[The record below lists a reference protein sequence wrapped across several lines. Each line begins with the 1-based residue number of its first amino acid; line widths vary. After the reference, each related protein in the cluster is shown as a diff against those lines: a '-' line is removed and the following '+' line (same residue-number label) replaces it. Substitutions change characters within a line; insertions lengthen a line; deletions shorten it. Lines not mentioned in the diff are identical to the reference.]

1 MMRDGAPKTI
11 YRKDYLSPD
20 FLIDSVELA
29 FDIFDGRTR
38 VSSKLHIHRNG
49 ANKAPLVLDGEA
61 LEIVALK
68 IDGRELDQTDFRY
81 VHGKLTIM
89 DVADQFCFEA
99 EVDIVPEE
107 NTSLEGLYRSRTMY
121 CTQCEAEGY
130 RKITFGLDRPD
141 VLSTYTVSLTADKA
155 NCPVLLSNGNEVSR
169 HDAENGRHTVVWHDP
184 HPKPSYLFA
193 IVAGDLELVSDTFT
207 TLSGKV
213 VDLRIWVEAKDID
226 YCEHAMRSL
235 QASMRWDEERY
246 GLEYDL
252 DLFNIVAVDDF
263 NMGAMENK
271 SLNIFNT
278 SCVLAH
284 PDITTDLG
292 YQRVESVVAHEYF
305 HNFSGNRVT
314 CRDWF
319 QLSLKEG
326 FTVYRDA
333 EFSADMNSRGVKRI
347 EDVAFLRTHQFA
359 EDAGP
364 MAHPVRPD
372 SFIEISNFYTM
383 TVYEKGAEVVRM
395 LNTLLGDDAF
405 YRGAKLYFERFD
417 GMAVTCDDFVDAMQ
431 EASGKDLSQ
440 FRRWYEQAGTP
451 IISVGTSYNE
461 ASGQLDI
468 TLTQRNPPTP
478 GQDSKP
484 PLHIPVALS
493 LLVDG
498 KHHEFGDGQTQQVLE
513 LTNESE
519 KLSFTGLSKAPVVS
533 VLRGFSAPVRLE
545 FEQSQDDLVSLIGFD
560 DDPYVRWDA
569 SQRLAFEAID
579 NGTGHLAADYVD
591 ALRRVLDGSSE
602 AAMKSQLLA
611 LPTEASIAD
620 RHAQVGLVDVHAIHS
635 AKMRVAAA
643 LGRGLREELTDIVSA
658 GMASTEVYAP
668 SAAQIGQRA
677 LVHTALSLLVAS
689 DASWLATARELYFA
703 ATNLSDRLC
712 AARLVVHH
720 GDEVHRAEVLQH
732 FFDRWKSENLVVNQ
746 WFVMQSTRP
755 APSAV
760 QDVVALTEHE
770 AFDWRN
776 PNKVRSLISSF
787 AGANPVAF
795 HSSDGSGYT
804 LLGDAVRRLQS
815 GNPQIASRML
825 APMTRF
831 RRYAHGQDQ
840 MRAELESIAS
850 LENLSQDVFEVVQRS
865 LGDD

>member
-1 MMRDGAPKTI
+1 MMREGAPKTI
-11 YRKDYLSPD
+11 YRKDYKAPD

-38 VSSKLHIHRNG
+38 VSSKLEIQRN
-49 ANKAPLVLDGEA
+49 ATNQAPLVLDGES
-61 LEIVALK
+61 LEIVSLAINGRALSSH
-68 IDGRELDQTDFRY
+68 EYRY
-81 VHGKLTIM
+81 ANGKLTI
-89 DVADQFCFEA
+89 DNVPDQICFEA

-141 VLSTYTVSLTADKA
+141 VLSTYTVSLTADKDT
-155 NCPVLLSNGNEVSR
+155 CPVLLSNGNEVSR
-169 HDAENGRHTVVWHDP
+169 SPADNNRHTVVWHDP

-193 IVAGDLELVSDTFT
+193 IVAGDLELVSDTFKT
-207 TLSGKV
+207 ASGKT
-213 VDLRIWVEAKDID
+213 VDLRIWVEAKDIG
-226 YCEHAMRSL
+226 YCEHAMTSL
-235 QASMRWDEERY
+235 KASMRWDEERY

-395 LNTLLGDDAF
+395 LNTLLGDEAF
-405 YRGAKLYFERFD
+405 YRGATLYFERFD

-451 IISVGTSYNE
+451 VITVETKFDE
-461 ASGQLDI
+461 ASGKFDI
-468 TLTQRNPPTP
+468 SFEQRNPPTP

-484 PLHIPVALS
+484 PLHIPVAMS

-498 KHHEFGDGQTQQVLE
+498 KHQDLGDGEKGRVME
-513 LTNESE
+513 LTEASE
-519 KLSFTGLSKAPVVS
+519 TLSFSGLPKKPVLS
-533 VLRGFSAPVRLE
+533 LLRGFSAPVRLE
-545 FEQSQDDLVSLIGFD
+545 LEQSRDDLVALMGFD
-560 DDPYVRWDA
+560 DDPYVCWDA

-579 NGTGHLAADYVD
+579 EGTGKLAPDYLD
-591 ALRRVLDGSSE
+591 ALRRVLKGPSE
-602 AAMKSQLLA
+602 SAMKAKLLG
-611 LPTEASIAD
+611 LPSEASIAD
-620 RHAQVGLVDVHAIHS
+620 RHSQNGLVDVHRIH
-635 AKMRVAAA
+635 AAQQKVAAA
-643 LGRGLREELTDIVSA
+643 LGTGLKAELSELVETAMSRNQA
-658 GMASTEVYAP
+658 YAP
-668 SAAQIGQRA
+668 TATQIGERA
-677 LVHTALSLLVAS
+677 LTHTALDLLVAS
-689 DASWLATARELYFA
+689 DSNWLGVAREMYFA
-703 ATNLSDRLC
+703 ATNLSDRLS
-712 AARLVVHH
+712 AALLLVHH
-720 GDEVHRAEVLQH
+720 ADDVHRQEVLQH
-732 FFDRWKSENLVVNQ
+732 FFDRWQSESLVVNQ
-746 WFVMQSTRP
+746 WFVMQATRP
-755 APSAV
+755 EMSTVA
-760 QDVVALTEHE
+760 DVHALTEHA

-795 HSSDGSGYT
+795 HNTDGSGYA

-815 GNPQIASRML
+815 DNPQIASRML
-825 APMTRF
+825 APLTRF
-831 RRYAHGQDQ
+831 KRYAHGQEM
-840 MRAELESIAS
+840 MRAELSSIAA
-850 LENLSQDVFEVVQRS
+850 LDNLSQDVFEVVQRS
-865 LGDD
+865 LGDG

>member
-1 MMRDGAPKTI
+1 MMREGAPKTI
-11 YRKDYLSPD
+11 YRKDYKAPD
-20 FLIDSVELA
+20 FLIDSVALA

-38 VSSKLHIHRNG
+38 VASKLDIKRNG
-49 ANKAPLVLDGEA
+49 ANQEPLILDGES
-61 LEIVALK
+61 LEIVSLAINGCTLGAE
-68 IDGRELDQTDFRY
+68 DYRY
-81 VHGKLTIM
+81 ANGKLTIENVP
-89 DVADQFCFEA
+89 DEICFEA
-99 EVDIVPEE
+99 EVDIAPEE

-141 VLSTYTVSLTADKA
+141 MLSTYTVSLTADKDT
-155 NCPVLLSNGNEVSR
+155 CPVLLSNGNEVSR
-169 HDAENGRHTVVWHDP
+169 SAADNNRHTTVWHDP

-193 IVAGDLELVSDTFT
+193 LVAGDLELVSDTFST
-207 TLSGKV
+207 VSGKT
-213 VDLRIWVEAKDID
+213 VDLRIWVEAKDVG
-226 YCEHAMRSL
+226 YCEHAMTSL
-235 QASMRWDEERY
+235 KASMRWDEERY

-395 LNTLLGDDAF
+395 LNTLLGDEAF
-405 YRGAKLYFERFD
+405 YRGASLYFERFD

-451 IISVGTSYNE
+451 VITLETKFDE
-461 ASGQLDI
+461 ASGKLDI
-468 TLTQRNPPTP
+468 SFEQRNPPTP
-478 GQDSKP
+478 GQDTKP
-484 PLHIPVALS
+484 PLHIPVTLS
-493 LLVDG
+493 LLIDG
-498 KHHEFGDGQTQQVLE
+498 EHQDLGLGQKERVVE
-513 LTNESE
+513 LTEASE
-519 KLSFTGLSKAPVVS
+519 TLSFNGLSKQPVLS
-533 VLRGFSAPVRLE
+533 LLRGFSAPVRLE
-545 FEQSQDDLVSLIGFD
+545 LKQSRDDLVALIGFD

-579 NGTGHLAADYVD
+579 EGTGTLAPDYVD
-591 ALRRVLDGSSE
+591 ALRRVLEGPSE
-602 AAMKSQLLA
+602 AAMKAQLLA

-620 RHAQVGLVDVHAIHS
+620 RHSQNGLVDVHKIHE
-635 AKMRVAAA
+635 AKQSVACA
-643 LGRGLREELTDIVSA
+643 LGEGLREELTHIVDK
-658 GMASTEVYAP
+658 GMAASEAYAP
-668 SAAQIGQRA
+668 SAAQIGDRA
-677 LVHTALSLLVAS
+677 LVHTALNLLVAS
-689 DASWLATARELYFA
+689 DSSWLRTGREMYFA

-712 AARLVVHH
+712 AARLVVHY
-720 GDEVHRAEVLQH
+720 GDDEHREEVLQH
-732 FFDRWKSENLVVNQ
+732 FFDRWQSENLVVNQ
-746 WFVMQSTRP
+746 WFVMQATRP
-755 APSAV
+755 AMSTV
-760 QDVVALTEHE
+760 SDVHSLTEHI

-787 AGANPVAF
+787 AGANPVGF
-795 HSSDGSGYT
+795 HSADGSGYA
-804 LLGDAVRRLQS
+804 LLGDAVRKLQS
-815 GNPQIASRML
+815 DNPQIASRML
-825 APMTRF
+825 APLTRF
-831 RRYAHGQDQ
+831 KRYAHGQDM
-840 MRAELESIAS
+840 MRAELSAIAA
-850 LENLSQDVFEVVQRS
+850 LDNLSQDVFEVVQRS
-865 LGDD
+865 LSDD

>member
-1 MMRDGAPKTI
+1 MMREGAPKTI
-11 YRKDYLSPD
+11 YRKDYKTPD
-20 FLIDSVELA
+20 FLIDSVDLA
-29 FDIFDGRTR
+29 FDIYDGRTR
-38 VSSKLHIHRNG
+38 VASKLDIKRNG
-49 ANKAPLVLDGEA
+49 TNQAPLVLDGES
-61 LEIVALK
+61 LEIISLSINGRALSA
-68 IDGRELDQTDFRY
+68 DEYRY
-81 VHGKLTIM
+81 ANGKLTIEN
-89 DVADQFCFEA
+89 VPNQVCFEA

-141 VLSTYTVSLTADKA
+141 VLSTYTVSLTADKDT
-155 NCPVLLSNGNEVSR
+155 CPVLLSNGNEVSR
-169 HDAENGRHTVVWHDP
+169 GTANNNRHTVVWHDP

-193 IVAGDLELVSDTFT
+193 IVAGDLELVSDTFET
-207 TLSGKV
+207 VSGKT
-213 VDLRIWVEAKDID
+213 VDLRIWVEAKDIG
-226 YCEHAMRSL
+226 YCEHAMTSL
-235 QASMRWDEERY
+235 KASMRWDEERY

-395 LNTLLGDDAF
+395 LNTLLGDEAF
-405 YRGAKLYFERFD
+405 YRGASLYFERFD

-451 IISVGTSYNE
+451 VITVETQFDE
-461 ASGQLDI
+461 ASGKFDI
-468 TLTQRNPPTP
+468 TFAQRNPPTP
-478 GQDSKP
+478 GQDTKP
-484 PLHIPVALS
+484 PLHIPVAMS

-498 KHHEFGDGQTQQVLE
+498 KHQDLGEGDKQRVME
-513 LTNESE
+513 LTEASE
-519 KLSFTGLSKAPVVS
+519 TVSFSGLSKKPVLS
-533 VLRGFSAPVRLE
+533 LLRGFSAPVRLE
-545 FEQSQDDLVSLIGFD
+545 LEQSRDDLVTLIGFD

-579 NGTGHLAADYVD
+579 EGTGVLEPDYVD
-591 ALRRVLDGSSE
+591 ALRRVLDGPSE
-602 AAMKSQLLA
+602 AAMKAQLLA

-620 RHAQVGLVDVHAIHS
+620 RHSQSGLVDVHKIHA
-635 AKMRVAAA
+635 AKQSVACA
-643 LGRGLREELTDIVSA
+643 LGAGLKEELANLVDS
-658 GMASTEVYAP
+658 GMAKKQAYSP
-668 SAAQIGQRA
+668 SAAQIGDRA
-677 LVHTALSLLVAS
+677 LVHTALNLLVAS
-689 DASWLATARELYFA
+689 DSSWLNAAREMYFA

-712 AARLVVHH
+712 AARLVVHY
-720 GDEVHRAEVLQH
+720 GDDVHREEVLKH
-732 FFDRWKSENLVVNQ
+732 FYGRWQSENLVVNQ
-746 WFVMQSTRP
+746 WFVMQATRP
-755 APSAV
+755 EMSTVAAV
-760 QDVVALTEHE
+760 NALTEHA

-795 HSSDGSGYT
+795 HNTDGSGYA

-815 GNPQIASRML
+815 DNPQIASRML
-825 APMTRF
+825 APLTRF
-831 RRYAHGQDQ
+831 KRYAHGQDM
-840 MRAELESIAS
+840 MRAELSSIAA
-850 LENLSQDVFEVVQRS
+850 LDNLSQDVFEVVQRS
-865 LGDD
+865 LSDG

>member
-1 MMRDGAPKTI
+1 MMREGAPKTI
-11 YRKDYLSPD
+11 YRKDYKAPD

-38 VSSKLHIHRNG
+38 VASKLTIQRNG
-49 ANKAPLVLDGEA
+49 KNHAPLVLDGES
-61 LEIVALK
+61 LEIVSLVINGRALSA
-68 IDGRELDQTDFRY
+68 DEYRY
-81 VHGKLTIM
+81 ANGKLTIEN
-89 DVADQFCFEA
+89 VPDQVCFEA

-141 VLSTYTVSLTADKA
+141 VLSTYTVSLTADK
-155 NCPVLLSNGNEVSR
+155 NTCPVLLSNGNEVSR
-169 HDAENGRHTVVWHDP
+169 ISADNNRHTVVWHDP

-207 TLSGKV
+207 TASGKT
-213 VDLRIWVEAKDID
+213 VDLRIWVEAKDIG
-226 YCEHAMRSL
+226 YCEHAMTSL
-235 QASMRWDEERY
+235 KASMRWDEERY

-395 LNTLLGDDAF
+395 LNTLLGDEAF
-405 YRGAKLYFERFD
+405 YRGASLYFERFD

-451 IISVGTSYNE
+451 VIAVETKFDAVSGKFDISFE
-461 ASGQLDI
+461 
-468 TLTQRNPPTP
+468 QRNPPTP
-478 GQDSKP
+478 GQDTKP
-484 PLHIPVALS
+484 PLHIPVAMS

-498 KHHEFGDGQTQQVLE
+498 KHHDLGEGEKERVVE
-513 LTNESE
+513 LTEASE
-519 KLSFTGLSKAPVVS
+519 TISINGLSKQPVLS
-533 VLRGFSAPVRLE
+533 LLRGFSAPVRLE
-545 FEQSQDDLVSLIGFD
+545 LEQSSDELVALIGFD

-579 NGTGHLAADYVD
+579 EGTGVLAPDYVD
-591 ALRRVLDGSSE
+591 ALRRVLAGPSE
-602 AAMKSQLLA
+602 AAMKAQLLA

-620 RHAQVGLVDVHAIHS
+620 RHSQSGLVDVHKIHAS
-635 AKMRVAAA
+635 KQSVAGA
-643 LGRGLREELTDIVSA
+643 LGDGLCDELTHIVSK
-658 GMASTEVYAP
+658 GMAASEAYAP
-668 SAAQIGQRA
+668 SAAQIGDRA
-677 LVHTALSLLVAS
+677 LVHTALNLLVAS
-689 DASWLATARELYFA
+689 DSNWLNTAREMYFA

-720 GDEVHRAEVLQH
+720 GDDVHREEVLQH
-732 FFDRWKSENLVVNQ
+732 FFDRWQSENLVVNQ
-746 WFVMQSTRP
+746 WFVMQATRP
-755 APSAV
+755 EMSTVAAV
-760 QDVVALTEHE
+760 NALTEHA

-795 HSSDGSGYT
+795 HSTDGSGYA

-815 GNPQIASRML
+815 ENPQIASRML
-825 APMTRF
+825 APLTRF
-831 RRYAHGQDQ
+831 KRYAHGQEK
-840 MRAELESIAS
+840 MLAELSSIAA
-850 LENLSQDVFEVVQRS
+850 LDNLSQDVFEVVQRS
-865 LGDD
+865 LSDG

>member
-1 MMRDGAPKTI
+1 MMRDGVPKMI
-11 YRKDYLSPD
+11 YRKDYKAPN
-20 FLIDSVELA
+20 FLIDSVALA

-38 VSSKLHIHRNG
+38 VSSTLEITRNG
-49 ANKAPLVLDGEA
+49 ANQAPLVLDGES
-61 LEIVALK
+61 LEIVSIK
-68 IDGRELDQTDFRY
+68 IDGRTLGADEYRY
-81 VHGKLTIM
+81 VHGKLTI
-89 DVADQFCFEA
+89 DKVPDQLCFQA
-99 EVDIVPEE
+99 EVDITPEE

-141 VLSTYTVSLTADKA
+141 VLSTYTVSLTADKDT
-155 NCPVLLSNGNEVSR
+155 CPVLLSNGNEVSR
-169 HDAENGRHTVVWHDP
+169 SEADNNRHTVIWHDP

-193 IVAGDLELVSDTFT
+193 IVAGDLQLVSDSFT
-207 TLSGKV
+207 TLSGKT
-213 VDLRIWVEAKDID
+213 VDLRIWVEAKDTG
-226 YCEHAMRSL
+226 YCEHAMTSL
-235 QASMRWDEERY
+235 KASMRWDEERY

-364 MAHPVRPD
+364 LAHPVRPD

-395 LNTLLGDDAF
+395 LNTLLGDEVF
-405 YRGAKLYFERFD
+405 YRGASLYFERFD
-417 GMAVTCDDFVDAMQ
+417 GMAVTCDDFVDAME

-451 IISVGTSYNE
+451 VITIDTQFDETTGKFDISF
-461 ASGQLDI
+461 A
-468 TLTQRNPPTP
+468 QRNPPTP
-478 GQDSKP
+478 GQEAKP
-484 PLHIPVALS
+484 PLHIPVTLS
-493 LLVDG
+493 LIVDG
-498 KHHEFGDGQTQQVLE
+498 EHQELGAGEKEHVFE
-513 LTNESE
+513 LTEISQD
-519 KLSFTGLSKAPVVS
+519 LSFDGLSKRPVLS
-533 VLRGFSAPVRLE
+533 VLRRFSAPVRLE
-545 FEQSQDDLVSLIGFD
+545 FEQSRDDLVALIGFD

-579 NGTGHLAADYVD
+579 EGMGVLAADYVD
-591 ALRRVLDGSSE
+591 ALRRVLEGPSE
-602 AAMKSQLLA
+602 AAMKAQLLA

-620 RHAQVGLVDVHAIHS
+620 RHSQIGLVDVHKIHA
-635 AKMRVAAA
+635 AKQRVAAA
-643 LGRGLREELTDIVSA
+643 LGKGLKAELTTLVEKGISGA
-658 GMASTEVYAP
+658 EIYSP
-668 SAAQIGQRA
+668 SAAQIGDRA
-677 LVHTALSLLVAS
+677 LVHTALNLLVAGDS
-689 DASWLATARELYFA
+689 HWLDVAREMYFG

-712 AARLVVHH
+712 AARLVVHY
-720 GDEVHRAEVLQH
+720 GTDVHREEVLQH
-732 FFDRWKSENLVVNQ
+732 FFDRWQSENLVVNQ
-746 WFVMQSTRP
+746 WFVMQATRP
-755 APSAV
+755 AMSTVA
-760 QDVVALTEHE
+760 DVTALTEHT

-776 PNKVRSLISSF
+776 PNKVRSLISAF
-787 AGANPVAF
+787 AGSNPVAF
-795 HSSDGSGYT
+795 HNTDGSGYA

-815 GNPQIASRML
+815 DNPQIASRML
-825 APMTRF
+825 APLTRF
-831 RRYAHGQDQ
+831 KRYAHGREL
-840 MRAELESIAS
+840 MRTELSSIAA
-850 LENLSQDVFEVVQRS
+850 LDNLSQDVFEVVERS
-865 LGDD
+865 LSDD

>member
-1 MMRDGAPKTI
+1 MMREGAPKTI
-11 YRKDYLSPD
+11 YRKDYKAPD

-38 VSSKLHIHRNG
+38 VASKLTIQRNG
-49 ANKAPLVLDGEA
+49 KNHAPLVLDGES
-61 LEIVALK
+61 LEIVSLVINGRALSA
-68 IDGRELDQTDFRY
+68 DEYRY
-81 VHGKLTIM
+81 ANGKLTIEN
-89 DVADQFCFEA
+89 VPDQVCFEA

-141 VLSTYTVSLTADKA
+141 VLSTYTVSLTADK
-155 NCPVLLSNGNEVSR
+155 NTCPVLLSNGNEVSR
-169 HDAENGRHTVVWHDP
+169 SSADNNRHTVVWHDP

-207 TLSGKV
+207 TASGKT
-213 VDLRIWVEAKDID
+213 VDLRIWVEAKDIG
-226 YCEHAMRSL
+226 YCEHAMTSL
-235 QASMRWDEERY
+235 KASMRWDEERY

-395 LNTLLGDDAF
+395 LNTLLGDEAF
-405 YRGAKLYFERFD
+405 YRGASLYFERFD

-451 IISVGTSYNE
+451 VIAVETKFDAVSGKFDISFE
-461 ASGQLDI
+461 
-468 TLTQRNPPTP
+468 QRNPPTP
-478 GQDSKP
+478 GQDTKP
-484 PLHIPVALS
+484 PLHIPVAMS

-498 KHHEFGDGQTQQVLE
+498 KHHDLGEGEKERVVE
-513 LTNESE
+513 LTEASE
-519 KLSFTGLSKAPVVS
+519 TISINGLSKQPVLS
-533 VLRGFSAPVRLE
+533 LLRGFSAPVRLE
-545 FEQSQDDLVSLIGFD
+545 LEQSSDELVALIGFD

-579 NGTGHLAADYVD
+579 EGTGVLAPDYVD
-591 ALRRVLDGSSE
+591 ALRRVLAGPSE
-602 AAMKSQLLA
+602 AAMKAQLLA

-620 RHAQVGLVDVHAIHS
+620 RHSQSGLVDVRKIHAS
-635 AKMRVAAA
+635 KQSVAGA
-643 LGRGLREELTDIVSA
+643 LGDGLCDELTHIVSK
-658 GMASTEVYAP
+658 GMAASEAYAP
-668 SAAQIGQRA
+668 SAAQIGDRA
-677 LVHTALSLLVAS
+677 LVHTALNLLVAS
-689 DASWLATARELYFA
+689 DSNWLNTAREMYFA

-720 GDEVHRAEVLQH
+720 GDDVHREEVLQH
-732 FFDRWKSENLVVNQ
+732 FFDRWQSENLVVNQ
-746 WFVMQSTRP
+746 WFVMQATRP
-755 APSAV
+755 EMSTVAAV
-760 QDVVALTEHE
+760 NALTEHA

-795 HSSDGSGYT
+795 HSTDGSGYA

-815 GNPQIASRML
+815 ENPQIASRML
-825 APMTRF
+825 APLTRF
-831 RRYAHGQDQ
+831 KRYAHGQEK
-840 MRAELESIAS
+840 MRAELSSIAA
-850 LENLSQDVFEVVQRS
+850 LDNLSQDVFEVVQRS
-865 LGDD
+865 LSDG

>member
-1 MMRDGAPKTI
+1 MMREGAPKTI
-11 YRKDYLSPD
+11 YRKDYVTPD
-20 FLIDSVELA
+20 FLIDSVDLA
-29 FDIFDGRTR
+29 FDIFEGRTR
-38 VSSKLHIHRNG
+38 VSSKLDIRRNG
-49 ANKAPLVLDGEA
+49 ANQAPLVLDGES
-61 LEIVALK
+61 LEIVSLA
-68 IDGRELDQTDFRY
+68 INGRTLSADEYRY
-81 VHGKLTIM
+81 TNGKLTIE
-89 DVADQFCFEA
+89 DAPEQLCFEA
-99 EVDIVPEE
+99 EVEIVPEK

-141 VLSTYTVSLTADKA
+141 VLSTYTVSLTADKDT
-155 NCPVLLSNGNEVSR
+155 CPVLLSNGNEVSR
-169 HDAENGRHTVVWHDP
+169 NEADDNRHTVVWHDP

-207 TLSGKV
+207 TLSDKT
-213 VDLRIWVEAKDID
+213 VDLRIWVEAKDVG
-226 YCEHAMRSL
+226 YCEHAMSSL
-235 QASMRWDEERY
+235 KASMRWDEERY

-326 FTVYRDA
+326 FTVYRDS

-405 YRGAKLYFERFD
+405 YRGASLYFDRFD

-451 IISVGTSYNE
+451 VITVKTKFDEVASTFDISF
-461 ASGQLDI
+461 A
-468 TLTQRNPPTP
+468 QRNPPTP
-478 GQDSKP
+478 GQDQKP
-484 PLHIPVALS
+484 PLHIPVTLS

-498 KHHEFGDGQTQQVLE
+498 EHQDLGAGETERVVE
-513 LTNESE
+513 LTEASQT
-519 KLSFTGLSKAPVVS
+519 LSLTGFAKQPVLSA
-533 VLRGFSAPVRLE
+533 LRGFSAPVRLE
-545 FEQSQDDLVSLIGFD
+545 LEQTRGDLVALIGFD

-579 NGTGHLAADYVD
+579 EGTGVLAADYVD

-602 AAMKSQLLA
+602 AAMKAQLLA

-620 RHAQVGLVDVHAIHS
+620 RHAQNGLVDVHAIHS
-635 AKMRVAAA
+635 ARTCVAAA
-643 LGRGLREELTDIVSA
+643 LGQGLSSELTTLVEE
-658 GMASTEVYAP
+658 GMASTEAYAP

-677 LVHTALSLLVAS
+677 LVHTALNLLVAGNS
-689 DASWLATARELYFA
+689 RWLDAAREMYFA

-720 GDEVHRAEVLQH
+720 SDDPNREEVLQH
-732 FFDRWKSENLVVNQ
+732 FFDRWQSENLVVNQ
-746 WFVMQSTRP
+746 WFVMQATRP
-755 APSAV
+755 AMSTV
-760 QDVVALTEHE
+760 GDVMALTEHE

-795 HSSDGSGYT
+795 HSTDGSGYA

-815 GNPQIASRML
+815 DNPQIASRML
-825 APMTRF
+825 APLTRF
-831 RRYAHGQDQ
+831 KRYAHGQDM
-840 MRAELESIAS
+840 MRAELTSIAA
-850 LENLSQDVFEVVQRS
+850 LDNLSQDVFEVVQRS
-865 LGDD
+865 LSDD

>member
-1 MMRDGAPKTI
+1 MMREGAPKTI
-11 YRKDYLSPD
+11 YRKDYKAPD

-38 VSSKLHIHRNG
+38 VASKLDIHRNG
-49 ANKAPLVLDGEA
+49 ENHAPLVLDGES
-61 LEIVALK
+61 LEIVSLA
-68 IDGRELDQTDFRY
+68 IDGRALSTDEYRY
-81 VHGKLTIM
+81 ANGKLTIEN
-89 DVADQFCFEA
+89 VPDQVCFEA

-141 VLSTYTVSLTADKA
+141 VLSTYTVSLTADK
-155 NCPVLLSNGNEVSR
+155 NTCPVLLSNGNEVSR
-169 HDAENGRHTVVWHDP
+169 SSADNSRHTVVWHDP

-193 IVAGDLELVSDTFT
+193 IVAGDLELVSDTFET
-207 TLSGKV
+207 ISGKT
-213 VDLRIWVEAKDID
+213 VDLRIWVEAKDIG
-226 YCEHAMRSL
+226 YCEHAMTSL
-235 QASMRWDEERY
+235 KASMRWDEEQY

-395 LNTLLGDDAF
+395 LNTLLGGEAF
-405 YRGAKLYFERFD
+405 YRGASLYFERFD

-451 IISVGTSYNE
+451 VIAVETKFDQ
-461 ASGQLDI
+461 ASGKFDI
-468 TLTQRNPPTP
+468 SFEQRNPPTP
-478 GQDSKP
+478 GQDTKP
-484 PLHIPVALS
+484 PLHIPVAMS

-498 KHHEFGDGQTQQVLE
+498 KHHDLGEGEKERVVE
-513 LTNESE
+513 LTEASE
-519 KLSFTGLSKAPVVS
+519 TISVNGLSKQPVLS
-533 VLRGFSAPVRLE
+533 LLRGFSAPVRLE
-545 FEQSQDDLVSLIGFD
+545 LEQSSDELVALIGFD

-579 NGTGHLAADYVD
+579 AGTGVLAPDYVD
-591 ALRRVLDGSSE
+591 ALRRVLAGPSE
-602 AAMKSQLLA
+602 AAMKAQLLA

-620 RHAQVGLVDVHAIHS
+620 RHSQSGLVDVHKIHAS
-635 AKMRVAAA
+635 KQSVASA
-643 LGRGLREELTDIVSA
+643 LGEGLRNELTHIVSK
-658 GMASTEVYAP
+658 GMAASEAYAP
-668 SAAQIGQRA
+668 SAAQIGDRA
-677 LVHTALSLLVAS
+677 LVHTALNLLVAS
-689 DASWLATARELYFA
+689 DSSWLNTARDMYFA

-712 AARLVVHH
+712 AARLVVHY
-720 GDEVHRAEVLQH
+720 GDDVHREEVLQH
-732 FFDRWKSENLVVNQ
+732 FFDRWQSENLVVNQ
-746 WFVMQSTRP
+746 WFVMQATRP
-755 APSAV
+755 EMSTVAAV
-760 QDVVALTEHE
+760 NALTEHA

-795 HSSDGSGYT
+795 HSTDGSGYA

-815 GNPQIASRML
+815 ENPQIASRML
-825 APMTRF
+825 APLTRF
-831 RRYAHGQDQ
+831 KRYAHGQEM
-840 MRAELESIAS
+840 MRAELSSIAALDS
-850 LENLSQDVFEVVQRS
+850 LSQDVFEVVQRS
-865 LGDD
+865 LSDG

>member
-1 MMRDGAPKTI
+1 MMREGAPKTI
-11 YRKDYLSPD
+11 YRKDYKTPD
-20 FLIDSVELA
+20 FLIDSVDLA
-29 FDIFDGRTR
+29 FDIYDGRTR
-38 VSSKLHIHRNG
+38 VASKLDIKRNG
-49 ANKAPLVLDGEA
+49 TNQAPLVLDGES
-61 LEIVALK
+61 LEIISLSINGRALSA
-68 IDGRELDQTDFRY
+68 DEYRY
-81 VHGKLTIM
+81 ANGKLT
-89 DVADQFCFEA
+89 VENVPDQVCFEA

-141 VLSTYTVSLTADKA
+141 VLSTYTVSLTADKDT
-155 NCPVLLSNGNEVSR
+155 CPVLLSNGNEVSR
-169 HDAENGRHTVVWHDP
+169 GTANNNRHTVVWHDP

-193 IVAGDLELVSDTFT
+193 IVAGDLELVSDTFKT
-207 TLSGKV
+207 VSGKT
-213 VDLRIWVEAKDID
+213 VDLRIWVEAKDIG
-226 YCEHAMRSL
+226 YCEHAMTSL
-235 QASMRWDEERY
+235 KASMRWDEERY

-395 LNTLLGDDAF
+395 LNTLLGDEAF
-405 YRGAKLYFERFD
+405 YRGASLYFERFD

-451 IISVGTSYNE
+451 VITVETQFDE
-461 ASGQLDI
+461 ASGKFDI
-468 TLTQRNPPTP
+468 TFAQRNPPTP
-478 GQDSKP
+478 GQDTKP
-484 PLHIPVALS
+484 PLHIPVAMS

-498 KHHEFGDGQTQQVLE
+498 KHQDLGEGDKQRVME
-513 LTNESE
+513 LTEASE
-519 KLSFTGLSKAPVVS
+519 TVSFSGLSKKPVLS
-533 VLRGFSAPVRLE
+533 LLRGFSAPVRLE
-545 FEQSQDDLVSLIGFD
+545 LEQSRDDLVTLIGFD

-579 NGTGHLAADYVD
+579 EGTGVLEPDYVD
-591 ALRRVLDGSSE
+591 ALRRVLDGPSE
-602 AAMKSQLLA
+602 AAMKAQLLA

-620 RHAQVGLVDVHAIHS
+620 RHSQSGLVDVHKIHA
-635 AKMRVAAA
+635 AKQSVACA
-643 LGRGLREELTDIVSA
+643 LGAGLKEELANLVDS
-658 GMASTEVYAP
+658 GMAKKQAYSP
-668 SAAQIGQRA
+668 SAAQIGDRA
-677 LVHTALSLLVAS
+677 LVHTALNLLVAS
-689 DASWLATARELYFA
+689 DSSWLNAAREMYFA

-712 AARLVVHH
+712 AARLVVHY
-720 GDEVHRAEVLQH
+720 GDDVHREEVLKH
-732 FFDRWKSENLVVNQ
+732 FYGRWQSENLVVNQ
-746 WFVMQSTRP
+746 WFVMQATRP
-755 APSAV
+755 EMSTVAAV
-760 QDVVALTEHE
+760 NALTEHA

-795 HSSDGSGYT
+795 HNTDGSGYA

-815 GNPQIASRML
+815 DNPQIASRML
-825 APMTRF
+825 APLTRF
-831 RRYAHGQDQ
+831 KRYAHGQDM
-840 MRAELESIAS
+840 MRAELSSIAA
-850 LENLSQDVFEVVQRS
+850 LDNLSQDVFEVVQRS
-865 LGDD
+865 LSDG

>member
-1 MMRDGAPKTI
+1 MMREGAPKTI
-11 YRKDYLSPD
+11 YRKDYKAPD
-20 FLIDSVELA
+20 FFIDSVALA

-38 VSSKLHIHRNG
+38 VASKLDIKRNG
-49 ANKAPLVLDGEA
+49 ANQEPLILDGES
-61 LEIVALK
+61 LEIVSLAINGCTLGAE
-68 IDGRELDQTDFRY
+68 DYRY
-81 VHGKLTIM
+81 ANGKLTIENVP
-89 DVADQFCFEA
+89 DEICFEA
-99 EVDIVPEE
+99 EVDIAPEE

-141 VLSTYTVSLTADKA
+141 VLSTYTVSLTADKDT
-155 NCPVLLSNGNEVSR
+155 CPVLLSNGNEVSR
-169 HDAENGRHTVVWHDP
+169 SAADNNRHTTVWHDP

-193 IVAGDLELVSDTFT
+193 LVAGDLELVSDTFST
-207 TLSGKV
+207 VSGKT
-213 VDLRIWVEAKDID
+213 VDLRIWVEAKDVG
-226 YCEHAMRSL
+226 YCEHAMTSL
-235 QASMRWDEERY
+235 KASMRWDEERY

-395 LNTLLGDDAF
+395 LNTLLGDEAF
-405 YRGAKLYFERFD
+405 YRGASLYFERFD

-451 IISVGTSYNE
+451 VITLETKFDE
-461 ASGQLDI
+461 ASGKLDI
-468 TLTQRNPPTP
+468 SFEQRNPPTP
-478 GQDSKP
+478 GQDTKP
-484 PLHIPVALS
+484 PLHIPVTLS
-493 LLVDG
+493 LLIDG
-498 KHHEFGDGQTQQVLE
+498 EHQDLGLGQKERVVE
-513 LTNESE
+513 LTEASE
-519 KLSFTGLSKAPVVS
+519 TLSFNGLSKQPVLS
-533 VLRGFSAPVRLE
+533 LLRGFSAPVRLE
-545 FEQSQDDLVSLIGFD
+545 LKQSRDDLVALIGFD

-579 NGTGHLAADYVD
+579 EGTGTLAPDYVD
-591 ALRRVLDGSSE
+591 ALRRVLEGPSE
-602 AAMKSQLLA
+602 AAMKAQLLA

-620 RHAQVGLVDVHAIHS
+620 RHSQNGLVDVHKIHA
-635 AKMRVAAA
+635 AKQSVACA
-643 LGRGLREELTDIVSA
+643 LGEGLREELTHIVDK
-658 GMASTEVYAP
+658 GMAASEAYAP
-668 SAAQIGQRA
+668 SAAQIGDRA
-677 LVHTALSLLVAS
+677 LVHTALNLLVAS
-689 DASWLATARELYFA
+689 DSSWLRTGREMYFA

-712 AARLVVHH
+712 AARLVVHY
-720 GDEVHRAEVLQH
+720 GDDEHREEVLQH
-732 FFDRWKSENLVVNQ
+732 FFDRWQSENLVVNQ
-746 WFVMQSTRP
+746 WFVMQATRP
-755 APSAV
+755 AMSTV
-760 QDVVALTEHE
+760 SDVHSLTEHI

-787 AGANPVAF
+787 AGANPVGF
-795 HSSDGSGYT
+795 HSADGSGYA
-804 LLGDAVRRLQS
+804 LLGDAVRKLQS
-815 GNPQIASRML
+815 DNPQIASRML
-825 APMTRF
+825 APLTRF
-831 RRYAHGQDQ
+831 KRYAHGQDM
-840 MRAELESIAS
+840 MRAELSAIAA
-850 LENLSQDVFEVVQRS
+850 LDNLSQDVFEVVQRS
-865 LGDD
+865 LSDD